1 MLDKIQAFVSLA
13 GSLSFSRTADE
24 LYTSQSTVSKHIAA
38 LEKEVGMKL
47 FERSSRR
54 VRLTREG
61 EYLLPYAQRL
71 LADSRQFD
79 QAVATCRQEQTQT
92 LDLYAIPTMTNYDF
106 FKAVTAFM
114 GRYPEIDLL
123 FHEGESRDLA
133 QKLRRPQ
140 DLLFLR
146 KWDKKLHPDFDY
158 LFFED
163 DELALFVAGKD
174 PLAKK
179 KQVKLADLAGA
190 HFLTLGERTYFE
202 KKILAACQK
211 AGYEPNFVYQG
222 ERIEAILEM
231 VRQQLGIALLMK
243 ESVSDSQLTGLKR
256 LDLAETISSQLCLV
270 RLKGRHNQV
279 QELFWQEMKN
289 SSLE

>member
-114 GRYPEIDLL
+114 GRYPEVDLL

-146 KWDKKLHPDFDY
+146 KWDEKLHPDFDY

-190 HFLTLGERTYFE
+190 RFLTLGERTYFE

-222 ERIEAILEM
+222 ERIEVILEM

-243 ESVSDSQLTGLKR
+243 KSVSDSQLAGLKR

>member
-146 KWDKKLHPDFDY
+146 KWDEKLHPDFDY

-190 HFLTLGERTYFE
+190 RFLTLGERTYFE

-243 ESVSDSQLTGLKR
+243 KSVSDSQLAGLKR
-256 LDLAETISSQLCLV
+256 LDLAEKISSQLCLV

-279 QELFWQEMKN
+279 QELFWQEMKD

>member
-114 GRYPEIDLL
+114 GRYPEVDLL

-133 QKLRRPQ
+133 QKLRWPQ

-146 KWDKKLHPDFDY
+146 KWDEKLHPDFDY

-190 HFLTLGERTYFE
+190 RFLTLGERTYFE

-222 ERIEAILEM
+222 ERIEAILEL

-243 ESVSDSQLTGLKR
+243 KSVSDSQLAGLKR

-279 QELFWQEMKN
+279 QELFWQEMKD

>member
-13 GSLSFSRTADE
+13 FSLNFSQTADE

-38 LEKEVGMKL
+38 LEKEIGMKL

-71 LADSRQFD
+71 LADSQQFD
-79 QAVATCRQEQTQT
+79 QAVASCRQEQTKT
-92 LDLYAIPTMTNYDF
+92 LDLYAIPTVTNYDF
-106 FKAVTAFM
+106 FKSVTSFM
-114 GRYPEIDLL
+114 GRHPEIDLL
-123 FHEGESRDLA
+123 FHEGESQDLA
-133 QKLRRPQ
+133 EKLRRPQ

-146 KWDKKLHPDFDY
+146 KWDDKMNPSFDY

-163 DELALFVAGKD
+163 DELALFVSSKS
-174 PLAKK
+174 PLAQKQ
-179 KQVKLADLAGA
+179 QVKLSDLAGA
-190 HFLTLGERTYFE
+190 RFLTLGERTYFE
-202 KKILAACQK
+202 KKIVTACQK

-231 VRQQLGIALLMK
+231 IRQQLGIALLMK
-243 ESVSDSQLTGLKR
+243 KSVSASQLAGIKR
-256 LDLAETISSQLCLV
+256 LDLEETISSQLCLV
-270 RLKGRHNQV
+270 RLKGRHNQA
-279 QELFWQEMKN
+279 QELFWQEMKD

>member
-146 KWDKKLHPDFDY
+146 KWDEKLHPDFDY

-190 HFLTLGERTYFE
+190 RFLTLGERTYFE

-243 ESVSDSQLTGLKR
+243 KSVSASQLTGLKR

-270 RLKGRHNQV
+270 RLKGRHNQA

>member
-146 KWDKKLHPDFDY
+146 KWDEKLHPDFDY

-190 HFLTLGERTYFE
+190 RFLTLGERTYFE
-202 KKILAACQK
+202 KKNLAACQK

-243 ESVSDSQLTGLKR
+243 KSVSASQLIGLKR

>member
-1 MLDKIQAFVSLA
+1 VLDKIQAFVSLA
-13 GSLSFSRTADE
+13 ASLSFSQTADE

-38 LEKEVGMKL
+38 LEKEIGMKL

-71 LADSRQFD
+71 LADSQQFA
-79 QAVATCRQEQTQT
+79 QAVASCRQEQTKT

-114 GRYPEIDLL
+114 GRYPEINLL
-123 FHEGESRDLA
+123 FHEGESQDLA

-146 KWDKKLHPDFDY
+146 KWDDKLHPDFDY

-163 DELALFVAGKD
+163 DELALFVASKS

-190 HFLTLGERTYFE
+190 RFLTLGERTYFE
-202 KKILAACQK
+202 KKIVAACQK

-243 ESVSDSQLTGLKR
+243 KSVSDSQLTGLKR

-270 RLKGRHNQV
+270 RLKGRHNQA
-279 QELFWQEMKN
+279 QELFWQEMKD

>member
-146 KWDKKLHPDFDY
+146 KWDEKLHPDFDY

-190 HFLTLGERTYFE
+190 RFLTLGERTYFE

>member
-146 KWDKKLHPDFDY
+146 KWDEKLHPDFDY

-190 HFLTLGERTYFE
+190 RFLTLGDRTYFE

>member
-79 QAVATCRQEQTQT
+79 QVVATCRQEQTQT

-146 KWDKKLHPDFDY
+146 KWDEKLHPDFDY

-190 HFLTLGERTYFE
+190 RFLTLGERTYFE

-243 ESVSDSQLTGLKR
+243 KSVSASQLTGLKR

-270 RLKGRHNQV
+270 RLKGRHNQA

>member
-1 MLDKIQAFVSLA
+1 
-13 GSLSFSRTADE
+13 
-24 LYTSQSTVSKHIAA
+24 
-38 LEKEVGMKL
+38 MKL

-71 LADSRQFD
+71 LANSRQFD
-79 QAVATCRQEQTQT
+79 QAAAVCRQEQTKT

-106 FKAVTAFM
+106 FKAVNRLYGPASGDRPAF
-114 GRYPEIDLL
+114 Y
-123 FHEGESRDLA
+123 
-133 QKLRRPQ
+133 
-140 DLLFLR
+140 
-146 KWDKKLHPDFDY
+146 
-158 LFFED
+158 
-163 DELALFVAGKD
+163 ELALFVASKS

-190 HFLTLGERTYFE
+190 RFLTLGERTYFE
-202 KKILAACQK
+202 KKIVAACQK

-243 ESVSDSQLTGLKR
+243 KSVSDSQLAGLKR
-256 LDLAETISSQLCLV
+256 LDLVESY
-270 RLKGRHNQV
+270 
-279 QELFWQEMKN
+279 
-289 SSLE
+289 

>member
-1 MLDKIQAFVSLA
+1 
-13 GSLSFSRTADE
+13 
-24 LYTSQSTVSKHIAA
+24 
-38 LEKEVGMKL
+38 
-47 FERSSRR
+47 
-54 VRLTREG
+54 
-61 EYLLPYAQRL
+61 
-71 LADSRQFD
+71 
-79 QAVATCRQEQTQT
+79 
-92 LDLYAIPTMTNYDF
+92 MTNYDF

-123 FHEGESRDLA
+123 FHESESRDLA

-146 KWDKKLHPDFDY
+146 KWDEKLHPDFDY

-190 HFLTLGERTYFE
+190 RFLTLGERTYFE

-243 ESVSDSQLTGLKR
+243 KSVSASQLTGLKR

-289 SSLE
+289 SGLE

>member
-13 GSLSFSRTADE
+13 ASLSFSQTAEE

-38 LEKEVGMKL
+38 LEKEIGMKL

-79 QAVATCRQEQTQT
+79 QAVAACRQEQTKT

-114 GRYPEIDLL
+114 GRHPEIDLL
-123 FHEGESRDLA
+123 FHEGESQDLA

-163 DELALFVAGKD
+163 DELALFVASKS

-179 KQVKLADLAGA
+179 QQVKLADLAGA
-190 HFLTLGERTYFE
+190 RFLTLGERTCFE
-202 KKILAACQK
+202 KKIVAACQK

-243 ESVSDSQLTGLKR
+243 KSVSDSQLAGLKR

-270 RLKGRHNQV
+270 RLKGRHNQA
-279 QELFWQEMKN
+279 QELFWQEMKD